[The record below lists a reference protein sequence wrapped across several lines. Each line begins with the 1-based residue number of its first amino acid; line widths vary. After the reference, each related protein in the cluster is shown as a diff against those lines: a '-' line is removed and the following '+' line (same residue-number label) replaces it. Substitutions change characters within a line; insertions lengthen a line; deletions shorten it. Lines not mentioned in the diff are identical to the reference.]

1 MADQKFKLHFDD
13 NTTQEF
19 DAEEKVILQKK
30 RTEKEEITVDEVQV
44 NQKLVFYNIESSL
57 QDEIL
62 QEVQEAP
69 IEVDV
74 EKYDWLG
81 IFKKLKSFYVT
92 DLAVYR
98 MSKITANQNSFL
110 KWISGETEKLP
121 LKKKD
126 FGPVLQLAREKGI
139 IDEDI
144 DDSKVTS
151 GETIAVDLH
160 TELNMLELT
169 RKKGAICSTI
179 STNLFKKIKEQR
191 SSKVVAS
198 IEPLS

>member
-13 NTTQEF
+13 NTTHEF

-74 EKYDWLG
+74 DNYDWLD

-110 KWISGETEKLP
+110 KWLGGETEKLP

-139 IDEDI
+139 ITEEI

-151 GETIAVDLH
+151 SETIADDLH

-169 RKKGAICSTI
+169 RKKGSICSTI
-179 STNLFKKIKEQR
+179 STSLFKKIKENR
-191 SSKVVAS
+191 ASKVVAS
-198 IEPLS
+198 IEML

>member
-19 DAEEKVILQKK
+19 DAEEKIILQKK
-30 RTEKEEITVDEVQV
+30 RTEKEEITVDEVEV
-44 NQKLVFYNIESSL
+44 NQKLVFYTIESAL

-62 QEVQEAP
+62 QEVQDAP
-69 IEVDV
+69 IEVEV
-74 EKYDWLG
+74 EKYNWLD

-126 FGPVLQLAREKGI
+126 FGIVLLLAREKGI
-139 IDEDI
+139 ITEDVEENQ
-144 DDSKVTS
+144 VTS
-151 GETIAVDLH
+151 SETIADDLH
-160 TELNMLELT
+160 SELNMLELT

-179 STNLFKKIKEQR
+179 STSLFKRIKEQR

-198 IEPLS
+198 IEMA

>member
-19 DAEEKVILQKK
+19 DAEEKIILQKK

-44 NQKLVFYNIESSL
+44 NQKLVFYTIESSL

-62 QEVQEAP
+62 QEVQDAP
-69 IEVDV
+69 IEVEV
-74 EKYDWLG
+74 GKYDWLD

-110 KWISGETEKLP
+110 KWISGETDKLP

-126 FGPVLQLAREKGI
+126 FGIVLLMAREKGI
-139 IDEDI
+139 IT
-144 DDSKVTS
+144 DDVEENQVTS
-151 GETIAVDLH
+151 SETIADDLH
-160 TELNMLELT
+160 SELNMLELT

-179 STNLFKKIKEQR
+179 STSLFKKIKEQR

-198 IEPLS
+198 IEMA